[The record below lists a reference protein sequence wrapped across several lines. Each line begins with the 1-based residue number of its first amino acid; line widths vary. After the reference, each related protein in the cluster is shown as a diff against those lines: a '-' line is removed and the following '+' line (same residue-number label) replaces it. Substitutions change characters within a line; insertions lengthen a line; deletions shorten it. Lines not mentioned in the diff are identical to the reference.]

1 VSESLTLSAPA
12 EGQVRIAVA
21 GELDLA
27 GGTDLGDAV
36 DRAFRD
42 AAHRVVVDLHEVSF
56 IDSSGL
62 QRLAWLGSSRQGGQE
77 LVFVR
82 PSEAT
87 RRLIDMTGLGD
98 RLRFVEDA

>member
-1 VSESLTLSAPA
+1 MSESLALSPTAD
-12 EGQVRIAVA
+12 GGVRIAVA

-36 DRAFRD
+36 DRAFRED
-42 AAHRVVVDLHEVSF
+42 ASRVVVDLAEVSF

-62 QRLAWLGSSRQGGQE
+62 QRLAWLGSSRRGEQE

-87 RRLIDMTGLGD
+87 RRLIDMTGLAD
-98 RLRFVEDA
+98 RLRFVEDE